1 MTVTSHFNLMLR
13 RLAWIAAILAG
24 AQVYA
29 GDVGEAAFAAAA
41 KYTVKIE
48 ATVRLPT
55 NPGDEPG
62 VFSGAGFMVDAQR
75 GWAVTN
81 AHVVSRSPAT
91 IRMRSR
97 SGAWVRAKRVYV
109 DPYLD
114 IAVVTAADRG
124 RMNGVAAAELACD
137 GFPPIG
143 HPVGAFGHP
152 WSFDFTGTRGIVAG
166 VSDQFE
172 PGALLTDA
180 PINSGNSGGPLISLT
195 TGKVVGVNTS
205 AIDAQGVQNLNFAIA
220 AHYVCKILD
229 LLRAGRDPS
238 PPDGA
243 LAFFADAEQ
252 TGVLKIARNFMPPGY
267 VALRPGDVIKAVVGE
282 AGPITRESE
291 LVHALRGRL
300 DSAGLRVERGGEERV
315 ISGRFSAVA
324 RILGRRTVYA
334 SGVVFGQAERFDASE
349 INFSR
354 VAACQT
360 EEGSLGKSAGFE
372 KCDAVETVDGE
383 ALEDLDQ
390 LYRLLDSARTAG
402 RAASIV
408 VKRMAGLQGKAFFAY
423 YEISLPIEDLDWIR
437 VAD

>member
-1 MTVTSHFNLMLR
+1 MTHLGLALR
-13 RLAWIAAILAG
+13 RLVWIAAVLAA
-24 AQVYA
+24 AQAHA
-29 GDVGEAAFAAAA
+29 GDEGEAAFAAAA

-48 ATVRLPT
+48 TTVRLPT
-55 NPGDEPG
+55 NPGDESG
-62 VFSGAGFMVDAQR
+62 VFSGAGFVVDAQR

-91 IRMRSR
+91 IRMRS
-97 SGAWVRAKRVYV
+97 SGGAWVPAKRVYV

-114 IAVVTAADRG
+114 IAVVTPADRA
-124 RMNGVAAAELACD
+124 RLNGMAAAELACA

-180 PINSGNSGGPLISLT
+180 PINSGNSGGPLISLA

-205 AIDAQGVQNLNFAIA
+205 AIDARGVQNLNFAVA

-229 LLRAGRDPS
+229 LLHAGRDPS
-238 PPDGA
+238 PPDGS

-252 TGVLKIARNFMPPGY
+252 TGVLKVARNFMPAGY
-267 VALRPGDVIKAVVGE
+267 IALQPGDVIKAVVDE
-282 AGPITRESE
+282 PGPITRESE

-300 DSAGLRVERGGEERV
+300 DGASLRVERGGEERV

-324 RILGRRTVYA
+324 KILGRRTVYA
-334 SGVVFGQAERFDASE
+334 SGVVFGQADRFDASE

-372 KCDAVETVDGE
+372 KCDAVETVDGKAIE
-383 ALEDLDQ
+383 NLDQ
-390 LYRLLDSARTAG
+390 LYRLLDSARAAG
-402 RAASIV
+402 RAAAIV
-408 VKRMAGLQGKAFFAY
+408 VKRVAGLQGKAFFAY
-423 YEISLPIEDLDWIR
+423 YEISLPVEDLDWIR
-437 VAD
+437 VPD

>member
-1 MTVTSHFNLMLR
+1 MTHLGILLR
-13 RLAWIAAILAG
+13 RLICIAAILAG
-24 AQVYA
+24 AQVHA
-29 GDVGEAAFAAAA
+29 ADVGEAAFAAAA

-48 ATVRLPT
+48 TTVRMPT
-55 NPGDEPG
+55 NPADASG
-62 VFSGAGFMVDAQR
+62 VFSGAGFVVDAQR

-97 SGAWVRAKRVYV
+97 GGAWVPARRVYV

-114 IAVVTAADRG
+114 IAVVSATDRG
-124 RMNGVAAAELACD
+124 RMNGVTAAELACSAL
-137 GFPPIG
+137 PPIG

-166 VSDQFE
+166 VLDQCE
-172 PGALLTDA
+172 PGALRTDA
-180 PINSGNSGGPLISLT
+180 PMNSGNSGGPLISLT